1 MRPRDRPIT
10 FNNLRD
16 FGHSRTTLK
25 LQLEQF
31 QRDFVRFRVNFH
43 FPVMKVADEAFY
55 TKPLRSSKREVSIS
69 DSLHPAAN

>member
-16 FGHSRTTLK
+16 FGHSGTTLK

-31 QRDFVRFRVNFH
+31 QRNSVRFRVNFY

-55 TKPLRSSKREVSIS
+55 PKPVRGSKREISIS